1 LISASYFYGEVS
13 ISSTGRD
20 IPLLLGNITSISV
33 GASLTLT
40 ISLLKPDSFNFE
52 VMKQKILV
60 VDDKI
65 RRIIEQ
71 DSNEQF
77 LKDSAKFSYRV
88 AIGLTLI
95 LVIIWPLPLY
105 FSGYQFSLAAF
116 SVWVGIALLW
126 AIGSA
131 IAIVIKP
138 LIEGRV
144 GIVQVSR
151 MIYLDLILQLKL
163 RRDETRGK
171 RSTQINSAYKSDQVP
186 QYFEVSRK
194 ILVPI
199 DGSIQSIKAL
209 NAATEL
215 FGKMLHTRIFAL
227 NVIEWTDEQ
236 DESWDSRMTSKIEEE
251 GRRMLRSVVISSRE
265 CALERIVK
273 VGDPPSKIAELAEKL
288 DVDLIMM
295 GRTGIGNSQVEL
307 GHVTTKVLR
316 LTSKPVV
323 MFK

>member
-1 LISASYFYGEVS
+1 
-13 ISSTGRD
+13 
-20 IPLLLGNITSISV
+20 
-33 GASLTLT
+33 
-40 ISLLKPDSFNFE
+40 
-52 VMKQKILV
+52 
-60 VDDKI
+60 
-65 RRIIEQ
+65 
-71 DSNEQF
+71 
-77 LKDSAKFSYRV
+77 
-88 AIGLTLI
+88 LTLI

-151 MIYLDLILQLKL
+151 MICLAFVLHLKP
-163 RRDETRGK
+163 RRGETHGE

-295 GRTGIGNSQVEL
+295 GRTGIGNSQVEV

>member
-1 LISASYFYGEVS
+1 MAAFLI
-13 ISSTGRD
+13 
-20 IPLLLGNITSISV
+20 PV
-33 GASLTLT
+33 GIIIYTFFGG
-40 ISLLKPDSFNFE
+40 LKATFFADYLNTAI
-52 VMKQKILV
+52 M
-60 VDDKI
+60 
-65 RRIIEQ
+65 
-71 DSNEQF
+71 
-77 LKDSAKFSYRV
+77 FSYRV
-88 AIGLTLI
+88 AIALTLI
-95 LVIIWPLPLY
+95 LVIFWPLLLY
-105 FSGYQFSLAAF
+105 FSGYQFSLSAF

-144 GIVQVSR
+144 GIIHVSR
-151 MIYLDLILQLKL
+151 MICLALILHLKL
-163 RRDETRGK
+163 RLGEAHGEQN
-171 RSTQINSAYKSDQVP
+171 TQLDSAYKRDEIAQS
-186 QYFEVSRK
+186 FEVSRK

-215 FGKMLHTRIFAL
+215 FGKTLHTRIFAL

-295 GRTGIGNSQVEL
+295 GRTGIGNSQVEV

>member
-1 LISASYFYGEVS
+1 
-13 ISSTGRD
+13 
-20 IPLLLGNITSISV
+20 
-33 GASLTLT
+33 
-40 ISLLKPDSFNFE
+40 
-52 VMKQKILV
+52 MKQKILV

-71 DSNEQF
+71 DSDDQF
-77 LKDSAKFSYRV
+77 LKNSAKFSYRV
-88 AIGLTLI
+88 AIGLTLM
-95 LVIIWPLPLY
+95 LVIFWPLPLY

-116 SVWVGIALLW
+116 SAWVGIALLW
-126 AIGSA
+126 AIGAA

-138 LIEGRV
+138 IIEGRV

-151 MIYLDLILQLKL
+151 MICLAFVLLLKP
-163 RRDETRGK
+163 RRGGTRGEQSIQAN
-171 RSTQINSAYKSDQVP
+171 STYIP

-215 FGKMLHTRIFAL
+215 FGRTLQTRIFAL

-251 GRRMLRSVVISSRE
+251 GRRMLKSVVISSRE
-265 CALERIVK
+265 CTLERIVK

-295 GRTGIGNSQVEL
+295 GRTGIGNSQVEV
-307 GHVTTKVLR
+307 GHVTSKVLR
-316 LTSKPVV
+316 LTSKPVL
-323 MFK
+323 MYK

>member
-1 LISASYFYGEVS
+1 
-13 ISSTGRD
+13 
-20 IPLLLGNITSISV
+20 
-33 GASLTLT
+33 
-40 ISLLKPDSFNFE
+40 
-52 VMKQKILV
+52 MKQKILV

-77 LKDSAKFSYRV
+77 LKDSARFSYRV
-88 AIGLTLI
+88 AIGLTLM
-95 LVIIWPLPLY
+95 LVIYWPLPLY

-116 SVWVGIALLW
+116 SVWIGIALLW

-138 LIEGRV
+138 IIEGRV

-151 MIYLDLILQLKL
+151 MICLAFVLHLKP
-163 RRDETRGK
+163 RRGATRVEQSIQANSTYK
-171 RSTQINSAYKSDQVP
+171 RDQIP
-186 QYFEVSRK
+186 QYIEVSRK

-215 FGKMLHTRIFAL
+215 FGRTLHTRIFAL

-251 GRRMLRSVVISSRE
+251 GRRMLKSVVISSRE
-265 CALERIVK
+265 CTLERIVR

-295 GRTGIGNSQVEL
+295 GRTGIGNSQVEV
-307 GHVTTKVLR
+307 GHVTSKVLR
-316 LTSKPVV
+316 LTSKPVL
-323 MFK
+323 MYR